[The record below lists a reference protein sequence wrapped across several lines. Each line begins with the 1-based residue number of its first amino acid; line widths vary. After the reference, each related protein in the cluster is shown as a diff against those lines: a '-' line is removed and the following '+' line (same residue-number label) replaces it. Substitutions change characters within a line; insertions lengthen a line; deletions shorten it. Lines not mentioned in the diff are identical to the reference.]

1 MRALAWFGKE
11 DMRIVDA
18 PIPDVSEPKD
28 VIIKV
33 TGTTICGSDLHLY
46 HSEMLALQKGDI
58 LGHEFMGIVDRVG
71 EEVKTLAPGD
81 KVVVS
86 FQTACGTC
94 RYCQKKL
101 SSFCERT
108 NNSSLM
114 ASMYGQRDA
123 GGLFF
128 IFV

>member
-1 MRALAWFGKE
+1 MIR
-11 DMRIVDA
+11 
-18 PIPDVSEPKD
+18 
-28 VIIKV
+28 
-33 TGTTICGSDLHLY
+33 
-46 HSEMLALQKGDI
+46 
-58 LGHEFMGIVDRVG
+58 GIVDRVG
-71 EEVKTLAPGD
+71 DEVTTLAPGD

-123 GGLFF
+123 GESLLFYYLGMRDWRLILGFFGYGHMYACCKNIWDELISGLEVYQVVNLNMSEFHSERST
-128 IFV
+128 V

>member
-1 MRALAWFGKE
+1 MKRKKGNKL
-11 DMRIVDA
+11 
-18 PIPDVSEPKD
+18 
-28 VIIKV
+28 IIR
-33 TGTTICGSDLHLY
+33 
-46 HSEMLALQKGDI
+46 
-58 LGHEFMGIVDRVG
+58 GIVDRVG
-71 EEVKTLAPGD
+71 DEVTTLAPGD

-123 GGLFF
+123 GESLLCFSSSTSSS
-128 IFV
+128 

>member
-1 MRALAWFGKE
+1 MKLINR
-11 DMRIVDA
+11 
-18 PIPDVSEPKD
+18 
-28 VIIKV
+28 
-33 TGTTICGSDLHLY
+33 
-46 HSEMLALQKGDI
+46 
-58 LGHEFMGIVDRVG
+58 GIVDRVG
-71 EEVKTLAPGD
+71 DEVSTLAPGD

-123 GGLFF
+123 GESPPLSSSFF
-128 IFV
+128 CLLSYLLSCIIRVEADSRFLRLWTHVRSPKISGMS

>member
-1 MRALAWFGKE
+1 
-11 DMRIVDA
+11 V
-18 PIPDVSEPKD
+18 
-28 VIIKV
+28 
-33 TGTTICGSDLHLY
+33 
-46 HSEMLALQKGDI
+46 
-58 LGHEFMGIVDRVG
+58 GHELTCRGIVDRVG
-71 EEVKTLAPGD
+71 DEVTTLAPGD

-123 GGLFF
+123 GESPY
-128 IFV
+128 FVLQDMTDNRFLRLWSHVRLPAHRDGMS

>member
-1 MRALAWFGKE
+1 MERKGGNLLIMR
-11 DMRIVDA
+11 
-18 PIPDVSEPKD
+18 
-28 VIIKV
+28 
-33 TGTTICGSDLHLY
+33 
-46 HSEMLALQKGDI
+46 
-58 LGHEFMGIVDRVG
+58 GIVDRVG
-71 EEVKTLAPGD
+71 DEVTTLAPGD

-123 GGLFF
+123 GESFFLFF
-128 IFV
+128 SLLLLVLKDWRLILGFFGYGHMCAYLQMEQGMS